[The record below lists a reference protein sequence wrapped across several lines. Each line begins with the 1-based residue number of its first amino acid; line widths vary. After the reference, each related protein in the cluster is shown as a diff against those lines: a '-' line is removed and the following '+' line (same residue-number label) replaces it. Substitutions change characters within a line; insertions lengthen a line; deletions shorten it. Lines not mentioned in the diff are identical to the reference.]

1 MEILMDY
8 DWPGNIREVENL
20 IERLVVIGDGDIV
33 YPYELPQDIYKNRR
47 LSDMLGCSQQ
57 MTLSEAVQA
66 FETEFIQET
75 YKIYQNTAK
84 VAEVLGVNRSTITRK
99 LQKANASRSKGT

>member
-1 MEILMDY
+1 
-8 DWPGNIREVENL
+8 
-20 IERLVVIGDGDIV
+20 
-33 YPYELPQDIYKNRR
+33 
-47 LSDMLGCSQQ
+47 

-66 FETEFIQET
+66 FEVEFIQET

-99 LQKANASRSKGT
+99 LQKANTTRSKEI